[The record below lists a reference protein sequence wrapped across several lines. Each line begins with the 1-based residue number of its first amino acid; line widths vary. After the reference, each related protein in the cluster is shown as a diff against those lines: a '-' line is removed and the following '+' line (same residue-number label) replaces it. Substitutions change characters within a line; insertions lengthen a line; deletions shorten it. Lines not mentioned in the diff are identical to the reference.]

1 MPARDAYHTAVRNAL
16 VSDGWK
22 ITHDPYTFAF
32 GLRNLFVDLGAEWP
46 LAAEKGGRK
55 IAVEIKSFGGA
66 SEVRDLEIAVGQFT
80 LYREMIAL
88 KEPERKLYLAV
99 TDSAYASIFDEPIG
113 QVAVEKLQITL
124 IVFDPVKEVI
134 VRWIS

>member
-1 MPARDAYHTAVRNAL
+1 MPARDVYHQAVRHAL
-16 VSDGWK
+16 IKEGWK

-46 LAAEKGGRK
+46 LAAERQGRK
-55 IAVEIKSFGGA
+55 IAVEIKSFGGY
-66 SEVRDLEIAVGQFT
+66 SEVHDLEIAIGQFS

-99 TDSAYASIFDEPIG
+99 SDTAYASIFSEPIG
-113 QVAVEKLQITL
+113 QLALEKFHIALM
-124 IVFDPVKEVI
+124 VFDPAQEMI
-134 VRWIS
+134 VTWSD